1 MSEPSTLTNST
12 ITFYRISP
20 GISSVFTWIC
30 DFLSRLRYGARD
42 RYLRAMQLCD
52 RDPDPLRVSSALH
65 LSSPLVLIAMPI
77 EASNAISGRMPAIS
91 TGTPLLPVPISSST
105 GRWHEVHAHKVSLQ
119 KQPEGRVHVFNVSIL
134 PIMCGHFEY
143 TIRIRAPKLRN
154 PEWIWYSAYKTNGKV
169 KVIRTANST
178 IFGLC
183 SICLELPNRLL

>member
-1 MSEPSTLTNST
+1 MSEPSTLANST

-20 GISSVFTWIC
+20 DYDMEREIDICEPCNFVIEILIPYDLDCYAYRGIEC
-30 DFLSRLRYGARD
+30 DLWTNA
-42 RYLRAMQLCD
+42 CD
-52 RDPDPLRVSSALH
+52 
-65 LSSPLVLIAMPI
+65 IY
-77 EASNAISGRMPAIS
+77 
-91 TGTPLLPVPISSST
+91 SST

-119 KQPEGRVHVFNVSIL
+119 KQPEGRVHIFNVSIL

-143 TIRIRAPKLRN
+143 TIRVRAPKLRN

-183 SICLELPNRLL
+183 NDIRQFWQWYQDACGLIHYANNADSLSKMPSAAVSSGT

>member
-1 MSEPSTLTNST
+1 
-12 ITFYRISP
+12 
-20 GISSVFTWIC
+20 
-30 DFLSRLRYGARD
+30 
-42 RYLRAMQLCD
+42 
-52 RDPDPLRVSSALH
+52 
-65 LSSPLVLIAMPI
+65 MPI

-91 TGTPLLPVPISSST
+91 TGTPLPPVHISSST

-119 KQPEGRVHVFNVSIL
+119 KQPEGRVHIFNVSIL

-143 TIRIRAPKLRN
+143 TIRVRAPKLRN

-183 SICLELPNRLL
+183 SI